1 VKCSVARARMRRN
14 IVLQSHPE
22 FNAIGSIMSHCD
34 VVE

>member
-1 VKCSVARARMRRN
+1 MKCSVARPYARN